1 MGVRGSRNLTLVTL
15 SKGLATRGGMR
26 HIRNT
31 FTENAG
37 RLTDSGSE
45 AEKGG
50 AGLEAGLPALPP
62 GPTRTFFLRICG
74 LGPDAASDVCTRWE
88 KCT

>member
-50 AGLEAGLPALPP
+50 AGLEAGLPRLAARPHADLPSP
-62 GPTRTFFLRICG
+62 DLRAG
-74 LGPDAASDVCTRWE
+74 SRRSL
-88 KCT
+88 